1 VAVDEEPLRSRMFY
15 HEVPTK
21 HWLVNCMKN
30 LNPVAYFIILLC
42 AKVKWAREIPR
53 DMADLEL
60 DYDEIIDG
68 FKISMP
74 GWLIGI

>member
-1 VAVDEEPLRSRMFY
+1 
-15 HEVPTK
+15 
-21 HWLVNCMKN
+21 
-30 LNPVAYFIILLC
+30 
-42 AKVKWAREIPR
+42 
-53 DMADLEL
+53 MADLEL

>member
-1 VAVDEEPLRSRMFY
+1 MAVDEEPLRSRMFY